1 MTVTSMHQSIFCLK
15 DLPSSERAGQ
25 AKHRTVKQQSMR
37 LGGIVGG
44 GTSVINRLTSVF
56 ALLFSLLDRTSKK
69 AGLAS
74 VKPACKNKLVVL
86 RSCRL
91 RVSTSL

>member
-1 MTVTSMHQSIFCLK
+1 
-15 DLPSSERAGQ
+15 
-25 AKHRTVKQQSMR
+25 
-37 LGGIVGG
+37 
-44 GTSVINRLTSVF
+44 
-56 ALLFSLLDRTSKK
+56 
-69 AGLAS
+69 LAS